1 MLSRLAQEPTGEVW
15 LVSERPVEAREE
27 DAPAEV
33 PLYPAYD
40 YPFYIPPAPRSRVI
54 VKADL
59 LPAVSVLSL
68 VSLIGI
74 PLAYLWALLA
84 PSQLKAVSR
93 TGQVLPLTAESY
105 HRFDAM
111 AVFVLLGLGAGL
123 IVGVG
128 VWFMRERR
136 GPVVMVAVVLG
147 SLGAAYLATLMTSMF
162 TGWMYDVPT
171 SLNVGDMIEVAPTLE
186 SGWVILAQPLAAAL
200 AYGVLAAWNGLDDL
214 GRRLG

>member
-1 MLSRLAQEPTGEVW
+1 MLSCLAQEPTGEVS

-27 DAPAEV
+27 DAPADV

-74 PLAYLWALLA
+74 PLAYLWSLLA

-93 TGQVLPLTAESY
+93 TGQLVPLTAESY
-105 HRFDAM
+105 HRFDSM
-111 AVFVLLGLGAGL
+111 AVFVMLGLGAGVV
-123 IVGVG
+123 VGVG

-136 GPVVMVAVVLG
+136 GPVVMAALVLG
-147 SLGAAYLATLMTSMF
+147 SLGAAYLATLMTGLF
-162 TGWMYDVPT
+162 TGWIYDVPT
-171 SLNVGDMIEVAPTLE
+171 ALNVGDVVDVAPTLE
-186 SGWVILAQPLAAAL
+186 SAWVILAQPLASAL

>member
-1 MLSRLAQEPTGEVW
+1 M
-15 LVSERPVEAREE
+15 SERPVEAQKE
-27 DAPAEV
+27 DAPADV
-33 PLYPAYD
+33 PQYPAYD
-40 YPFYIPPAPRSRVI
+40 HPFYLPPPPRSRVI

-59 LPAVSVLSL
+59 LPAISVLSM

-84 PSQLKAVSR
+84 PGQLKAISR
-93 TGQVLPLTAESY
+93 TGQILPLTAESY
-105 HRFDAM
+105 HRFDSL
-111 AVFVLLGLGAGL
+111 AVFVMLGLGAGL
-123 IVGVG
+123 VVGVG
-128 VWFMRERR
+128 AWFMRERR
-136 GPVVMVAVVLG
+136 GPVVMVALVLG
-147 SLGAAYLATLMTSMF
+147 SLGAAYLATLMTGMF

-171 SLNVGDMIEVAPTLE
+171 ALNAGDIINVAPTLE